1 MIVNQ
6 VSMKMETERI
16 RKIIYDLRNVLEE
29 KNGKA

>member
-1 MIVNQ
+1 
-6 VSMKMETERI
+6 MKMETERI